1 MVLQNATIF
10 SILATS
16 ECTAGS
22 LLTACDVR
30 VAININ
36 SAQRNRTQSVSQ
48 PATKFSDAVTE
59 KQKVA
64 VITKVALNC

>member
-1 MVLQNATIF
+1 MGLQNATIF
-10 SILATS
+10 SNLATS

-22 LLTACDVR
+22 LITACGVR
-30 VAININ
+30 VVINFN

-48 PATKFSDAVTE
+48 PDTKFSDAVTE

-64 VITKVALNC
+64 VITKVVLE